1 MPESSKRGLG
11 RGFESLIPVDLLDE
25 SFDPTSKQDDQVS
38 ELRQIK
44 LSEIVTDPDQ
54 PRKQFD
60 ALALDDLA
68 ASIREHGVVQP
79 IVVTPKGQGY
89 QIVAGERRYRAAK
102 LANIEK
108 IPALVRTLSDQHKLE
123 ISLIENLQR
132 KDLNVIEAATAYLKL
147 RTQFNMSFE
156 EIGKRMG
163 NKSKSAINNT
173 MRLLQLP
180 PKVLT
185 ALRDGQVTEGQVRP
199 FIGIDDAVVEN
210 ILPRLIR
217 EGWTARYCEQ
227 YALNLRQIDAKQIKN
242 SPEIVVE
249 SPYDS
254 EARQL
259 AKRFAAPISVRTNKK
274 GTGQIIISFK
284 DEQDFKRIQNIL
296 EKTD

>member
-11 RGFESLIPVDLLDE
+11 RGFESLIPIDLLDE
-25 SFDPTSKQDDQVS
+25 SFDPTSKQDDQMS

-44 LSEIVTDPDQ
+44 LSEIVADPDQ

-60 ALALDDLA
+60 AEALEDLA
-68 ASIREHGVVQP
+68 ASIQEHGVVQP
-79 IVVTPKGQGY
+79 IVVAPKGQGY

-102 LANIEK
+102 LAKLEK

-180 PKVLT
+180 PKVRS
-185 ALRDGQVTEGQVRP
+185 ALRDGLVTEGQVRP
-199 FIGIDDAVVEN
+199 FVGIEDAVVEN
-210 ILPRLIR
+210 ILPRMIS

-227 YALNLRQIDAKQIKN
+227 YALNLRQMDTSSSKD
-242 SPEIVVE
+242 SPEIVVT
-249 SPYDS
+249 SPYES
-254 EARQL
+254 EVRRLEAR
-259 AKRFAAPISVRTNKK
+259 FSAPITVRANKR

-284 DEQDFKRIQNIL
+284 DEQDFKRIQGML
-296 EKTD
+296 EKS

>member
-11 RGFESLIPVDLLDE
+11 RGFESLIPVELLDE

-44 LSEIVTDPDQ
+44 LSEIVADPDQ

-60 ALALDDLA
+60 TEALEDLA
-68 ASIREHGVVQP
+68 ASIQEHGVVQP
-79 IVVTPKGQGY
+79 IVVAPKGQGY

-102 LANIEK
+102 LAKLEK

-180 PKVLT
+180 PKVHS

-210 ILPRLIR
+210 ILPRMIN
-217 EGWTARYCEQ
+217 ESWTARYCEQ
-227 YALNLRQIDAKQIKN
+227 YALNLRQAGVKKGED
-242 SPEIVVE
+242 STEIIVE
-249 SPYDS
+249 SPY
-254 EARQL
+254 EAEVHRFTE
-259 AKRFAAPISVRTNKK
+259 RFAAPVSIRTNKR

-284 DEQDFKRIQNIL
+284 DAEDFKRIQNML
-296 EKTD
+296 EKN